1 MKQES
6 LNIQNPC
13 SIIWITNAYIISQQ
27 LQRQGKTRRYV
38 PLTKHDC
45 LKLRTVEGG
54 GRICE
59 LIYKLLYEE
68 KRQRI
73 NPIVVPTFEGNVK
86 CVCEIPTEWTHL

>member
-1 MKQES
+1 M
-6 LNIQNPC
+6 QNPC
-13 SIIWITNAYIISQQ
+13 SIIWITNAYITSHQ
-27 LQRQGKTRRYV
+27 LQCQGKTRSYV
-38 PLTKHDC
+38 PLTKHVC
-45 LKLRTVEGG
+45 VKLRAGEGG

-68 KRQRI
+68 KIQHI